1 MTRSPSSRRFLFP
14 AIAFLIIACD
24 SGSAVPKV
32 PLAQGSTDS
41 TARAMEAAHA
51 LLGPEAKA
59 ALDSGN
65 ALMYKAKAD
74 SGNAA
79 MRNEDYARAL
89 ADYRRA
95 SELAPQHTAPFFGIQ
110 MVARATNNKPLADS
124 ALAAIRARTPA
135 GESGALVAPHP
146 MSDSALKAL
155 RAQMKKGA
163 KPV

>member
-1 MTRSPSSRRFLFP
+1 MENLIMTRSPSSRRFLFP

-65 ALMYKAKAD
+65 AMMRKASKAD

-79 MRNEDYARAL
+79 MRKEDYVRAL

-95 SELAPQHTAPFFGIQ
+95 
-110 MVARATNNKPLADS
+110 
-124 ALAAIRARTPA
+124 
-135 GESGALVAPHP
+135 
-146 MSDSALKAL
+146 
-155 RAQMKKGA
+155 
-163 KPV
+163 